1 MLLCFYYFMLLLS
14 GYCGQQLYYF
24 QSSKILDNLLSRME
38 PIPTDEKELQEETE
52 QLMDDFSKISI
63 VGHQHLPTNS

>member
-14 GYCGQQLYYF
+14 GYRGQQLYYF
-24 QSSKILDNLLSRME
+24 QSSKILDNLLSHME

>member
-1 MLLCFYYFMLLLS
+1 MLLFCYLV
-14 GYCGQQLYYF
+14 QQLYYF
-24 QSSKILDNLLSRME
+24 QSSKILDDLLSRME

-63 VGHQHLPTNS
+63 VGHQHLPTNN